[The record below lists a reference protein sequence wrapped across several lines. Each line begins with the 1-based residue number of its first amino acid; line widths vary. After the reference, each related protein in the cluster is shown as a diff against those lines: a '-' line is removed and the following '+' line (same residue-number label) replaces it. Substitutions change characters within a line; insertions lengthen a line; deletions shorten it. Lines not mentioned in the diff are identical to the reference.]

1 MAEPKAKVPGA
12 LRVTKPGVRT
22 YERSRK
28 ASFFVCGYI
37 IDICIKLT
45 RNRIE
50 SFSIPYHLPF
60 EVRHVIHR

>member
-28 ASFFVCGYI
+28 ASFFCGFITNFGMDQY
-37 IDICIKLT
+37 
-45 RNRIE
+45 
-50 SFSIPYHLPF
+50 
-60 EVRHVIHR
+60 

>member
-28 ASFFVCGYI
+28 ASFFLYGFI
-37 IDICIKLT
+37 TNFGMDNIKY
-45 RNRIE
+45 NRHM
-50 SFSIPYHLPF
+50 SMQNL
-60 EVRHVIHR
+60 

>member
-28 ASFFVCGYI
+28 ASFFVWIYNKLWYRSILNI
-37 IDICIKLT
+37 IDI
-45 RNRIE
+45 
-50 SFSIPYHLPF
+50 
-60 EVRHVIHR
+60 